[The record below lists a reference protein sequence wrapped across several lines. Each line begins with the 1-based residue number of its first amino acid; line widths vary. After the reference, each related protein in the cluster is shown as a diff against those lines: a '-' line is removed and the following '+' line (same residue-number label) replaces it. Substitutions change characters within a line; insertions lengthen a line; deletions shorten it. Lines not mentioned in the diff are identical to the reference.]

1 MVKSARARRISG
13 VLLSKFLLFDP
24 SFWWIFDFFSVSFA
38 VFDFFGSLPLL
49 FFKKIQL
56 FQRLLMKKM
65 SNTMTMFAGFFAL
78 ILSIVLQ
85 GVDARLAGEC
95 AMQCNDLRLEVLTL
109 EICRDAK
116 KTLPK
121 PKVGDYCSN
130 AMEQGFSDACNAIC
144 MDEKPVARLAQ
155 ACRSAAVEMPRPT
168 VRRWCEHGYRTA
180 FEKTV

>member
-1 MVKSARARRISG
+1 
-13 VLLSKFLLFDP
+13 
-24 SFWWIFDFFSVSFA
+24 
-38 VFDFFGSLPLL
+38 
-49 FFKKIQL
+49 
-56 FQRLLMKKM
+56 
-65 SNTMTMFAGFFAL
+65 MTMFAGLLAL
-78 ILSIVLQ
+78 VLSIVLQ
-85 GVDARLAGEC
+85 GVNARLAGEC

-121 PKVGDYCSN
+121 PKVGDFCSN

-180 FEKTV
+180 FEKTVRVTRPKIYPLLRYRDVRIYQSSG